1 MKLEDKTRVLGLKK
15 AAIILNALAESLK
28 GETQHEAKTLIWCIT
43 WAVEELEKYKQGEV
57 D

>member
-15 AAIILNALAESLK
+15 AAIVMNALAESLN
-28 GETQHEAKTLIWCIT
+28 GTTQDETKTLAWCIT
-43 WAVEELEKYKQGEV
+43 WAVNELEKYKQAEI